1 MWRKLS
7 NRQGNR
13 LWCKAALTS
22 FLVLTYVLS
31 WGQVDSC
38 QERLIQAS
46 QLYEKGKL
54 SQVIRTLSTCLY
66 NHDQS
71 RVTRRTALNMAAE
84 SFIFMDSVRL
94 AQRTLLELLRLDP
107 FFQVNKDIPE
117 MRYLREQVVTYP
129 CLEISGFFGPNVLTR
144 ADFQSALVY
153 PGGDLI
159 SREYSLKGV
168 DNDFDVS
175 WGFMAGAE
183 LGVALDR
190 RSNFDLHFGINV
202 SRYSFRYIQEMDN
215 VPNFDN
221 ELDRARL
228 FIAEKHFWLRTPLY
242 LSFNLVP
249 RESIVNRRLIPY
261 LKIGGSYDHLL
272 RQSAKLSSLKLSF
285 PPDDASISKSGTRV
299 GDSRESNNFSILA
312 GAGIKLHLHRF
323 FLLLDAQYSQMLRNL
338 RNTEAE
344 RLLVDEYRYVD
355 NDFTL
360 SNLNFRL
367 GIGVFLFRAKVK

>member
-7 NRQGNR
+7 HWQGG
-13 LWCKAALTS
+13 LFWCKA
-22 FLVLTYVLS
+22 VLS
-31 WGQVDSC
+31 ACLLLTQLGAWGQVDSC

-54 SQVIRTLSTCLY
+54 SQVIQTLGNCLY
-66 NHDQS
+66 NPDES
-71 RVTRRTALNMAAE
+71 RVTRRNVLNLATE
-84 SFIFMDSVRL
+84 SFIFMDSVSL

-107 FFQVNKDIPE
+107 FYKVNKDIPE

-129 CLEISGFFGPNVLTR
+129 CVEISVFFGPNLLTR
-144 ADFQSALVY
+144 ANFQSAEVY
-153 PGGDLI
+153 PGGTLA
-159 SREYSLKGV
+159 SRKYSLKGV
-168 DNDFDVS
+168 DDDFDVS
-175 WGFMAGAE
+175 WGFNAGMDFG
-183 LGVALDR
+183 LALDR
-190 RSNFDLHFGINV
+190 HSNFDLHFGLDV
-202 SRYSFRYIQEMDN
+202 SRYTFRYVQEMDN
-215 VPNFDN
+215 VPNFDK

-228 FIAEKHFWLRTPLY
+228 FIAEKHLWLRTPLY

-285 PPDDASISKSGTRV
+285 PPDDASISKSGIRV
-299 GDSRESNNFSILA
+299 GDSRQSSNFSILA

-323 FLLLDAQYSQMLRNL
+323 FVLLDAQYSQMLRNL
-338 RNTEAE
+338 RDTEAE

-367 GIGVFLFRAKVK
+367 GIGVFLFQAKVK